1 MQPMELD
8 DGPQPEGYGAGRAA
22 TILVAECVGTGV
34 LALPYVA
41 SVLGTGP
48 FLLFVGVQ
56 VVLNLY
62 AGELLATAAETA
74 ERKTNY
80 EACRSTT
87 SALWDFVDDTDNLD
101 WDTGEPRSPTTR
113 PRDMLEL
120 AQGLDAGRPLR
131 ALVASAWYGNL
142 VLILAQYLVVMA
154 RSLRV
159 AFPMPGCAVVQSL
172 LIAALTAWLI
182 AQLPTL
188 DALGKGAAQLSF
200 AAVVAILAICARHT
214 QNGPPPVV
222 AQDASAAAVAASL
235 TTVTFAM
242 ITSKLF
248 LNVRREMRDP
258 REARRTLRYG
268 VAAFTLVYIVVVF
281 MSGPEPPRFLLD
293 SVGRHSTDARVAAA
307 LLYCHVAVSYAINQ
321 NVLARTL
328 ERYLGHTLSRK
339 GWALMTAALTLSSLL
354 IAILVPVFSD
364 LVAVI
369 GALTSGPLGFA
380 MPALLFDL
388 ATRDSDVKRRRK
400 GVVALV
406 LFTVVLTISG
416 TTGAIF
422 RTVKDWEAQERSAPG
437 VRGFFCAEQASSSVS

>member
-1 MQPMELD
+1 MPLELD

-48 FLLFVGVQ
+48 FLLFVAVQ
-56 VVLNLY
+56 VALNLY
-62 AGELLATAAETA
+62 AGELLATAAEMS
-74 ERKTNY
+74 ERRTNY

-87 SALWDFVDDTDNLD
+87 SALWDFVDDADNID
-101 WDTGEPRSPTTR
+101 WDTGEPTSPTTR

-131 ALVASAWYGNL
+131 ALVACAWYGNL

-159 AFPMPGCAVVQSL
+159 AFPLPGCAVVESL
-172 LIAALTAWLI
+172 LIAALTAWFI

-200 AAVVAILAICARHT
+200 ASVLAILAICARHT
-214 QNGPPPVV
+214 PTGPPPVV

-235 TTVTFAM
+235 TMITFAM

-258 REARRTLRYG
+258 REGRKMLRYG
-268 VAAFTLVYIVVVF
+268 IAAFTCVYVVVVF
-281 MSGPEPPRFLLD
+281 LSGPEPPRFLLD
-293 SVGRHSTDARVAAA
+293 AVHHGTDGRIAAG
-307 LLYCHVAVSYAINQ
+307 LLFAHVAVSYAINQ

-328 ERYLGHTLSRK
+328 ERYLGHTLSRR

-354 IAILVPVFSD
+354 IAVLVPVFSD

-380 MPALLFDL
+380 VPALLFDL
-388 ATRDSDVKRRRK
+388 ATRESDVKRRRK
-400 GVVALV
+400 GVISLV
-406 LFTVVLTISG
+406 LFTVVLTIAG
-416 TTGAIF
+416 TTGAIV

-437 VRGFFCAEQASSSVS
+437 VRGFFCAEQASSMS

>member
-1 MQPMELD
+1 MELE

-22 TILVAECVGTGV
+22 IILVAECVGTGV

-48 FLLFVGVQ
+48 FLLFVAIQ
-56 VVLNLY
+56 VALNLY

-87 SALWDFVDDTDNLD
+87 SALWDFVDDTDNID
-101 WDTGEPRSPTTR
+101 WDTGEPKSPTTR

-200 AAVVAILAICARHT
+200 ASVVAILAICARHT

-242 ITSKLF
+242 
-248 LNVRREMRDP
+248 
-258 REARRTLRYG
+258 
-268 VAAFTLVYIVVVF
+268 
-281 MSGPEPPRFLLD
+281 MSGPA
-293 SVGRHSTDARVAAA
+293 SVS
-307 LLYCHVAVSYAINQ
+307 SYA
-321 NVLARTL
+321 V
-328 ERYLGHTLSRK
+328 
-339 GWALMTAALTLSSLL
+339 
-354 IAILVPVFSD
+354 D
-364 LVAVI
+364 
-369 GALTSGPLGFA
+369 
-380 MPALLFDL
+380 
-388 ATRDSDVKRRRK
+388 ATRYSSPH
-400 GVVALV
+400 A
-406 LFTVVLTISG
+406 
-416 TTGAIF
+416 AP
-422 RTVKDWEAQERSAPG
+422 RSYSST
-437 VRGFFCAEQASSSVS
+437 CAAK